1 MRIRIGIL
9 ASLMLASSLG
19 AAAAGPPSSAA
30 SAAPSEQ
37 KVSLLYALSGSSA
50 TMTLLP
56 GSGDRYAFTL
66 RDADARTVWFSDRP
80 ARLSGSL
87 PTSGLVR
94 EWSGLG
100 FTADPPN
107 VAITLH
113 EPAGSTETIVA
124 VMRKPTFRAGV
135 LRATMQVLTSEQAGS
150 LTGNLAVHRDHHDAN
165 GIPAR
170 LGSVSVFI
178 DDAAALCIPWF
189 KVGSRP
195 DVVAAVLPPDCTPG

>member
-1 MRIRIGIL
+1 MRIRIGVL
-9 ASLMLASSLG
+9 ASLG
-19 AAAAGPPSSAA
+19 TAAAGPTSAA
-30 SAAPSEQ
+30 MPAAPSGQ
-37 KVSLLYALSGSSA
+37 TVSLLYAVSGASA

-56 GSGDRYAFTL
+56 GSVDRYALTL
-66 RDADARTVWFSDRP
+66 RGADARTVWFSDRP

-87 PTSGLVR
+87 PTPGLVE

-100 FTADPPN
+100 FAADPPN

-113 EPAGSTETIVA
+113 DPAGSTETIVA

-150 LTGNLAVHRDHHDAN
+150 LTGNLAVHATGHDAN

-178 DDAAALCIPWF
+178 DDATVLCIPWF
-189 KVGSRP
+189 NVGRRP
-195 DVVAAVLPPDCTPG
+195 DVVVAVLPPDCTPV